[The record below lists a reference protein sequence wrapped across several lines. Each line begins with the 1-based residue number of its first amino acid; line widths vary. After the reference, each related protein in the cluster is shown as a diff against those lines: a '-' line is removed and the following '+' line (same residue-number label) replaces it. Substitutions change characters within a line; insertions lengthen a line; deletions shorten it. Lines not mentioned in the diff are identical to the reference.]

1 MPVIRFLAWTLHK
14 MFRRMYEKVNI
25 NNEMLTTIRELQE
38 KTNIP
43 MVFMPTHKSYID
55 FLIVSYILFVY
66 QQKLPY
72 IVSDEAL
79 LDASVIPFLIRS
91 SGAFFFRKKEYKN
104 KVLYQKIF
112 DKYVELLLRDGNNL

>member
-79 LDASVIPFLIRS
+79 LDATVIPFLIRS